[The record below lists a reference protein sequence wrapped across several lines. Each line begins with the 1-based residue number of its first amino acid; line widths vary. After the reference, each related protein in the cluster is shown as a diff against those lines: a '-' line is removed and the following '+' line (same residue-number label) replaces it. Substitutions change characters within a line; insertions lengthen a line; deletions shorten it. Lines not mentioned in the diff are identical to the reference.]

1 MARATLTIGR
11 SLIMSARGREAQ
23 QELRGILEELDA
35 DASDEGLL
43 LVQAELARTHLM
55 LGDPEPVL
63 AISDVAVARAEQ
75 LGAIEVIA
83 ELLVSRAWG
92 VANLGRPREAA
103 VLLQGVIPLCD
114 RHGFLNSRLR
124 AAMNLSHLGRNDD
137 PEMAMRAA
145 LDGLAVAR
153 RFRVVGQVTALASNA
168 AEIALSLGDWNWVE
182 DVTAQLEQDGLYVA
196 TAFADL
202 RPVSAAIRAFRGDP
216 TAAAAFVTDVL
227 PTLPMSDMQVA
238 SGARGALAMFAFAAG
253 NDAEAWAQQLQAIR
267 ELNRATSAGF
277 AARIAAWRHAV
288 ADVRIARAMLEEGPD
303 RGRWVDAERARVDAA
318 IAALEGREAEAIEGY
333 GTAFRIYE
341 ELGLRFE
348 LAMGKAELAEL
359 LPDAEGSEAAREDA
373 RSILAELGAVALLRR
388 LRAPTATAPASPAS
402 TADAPTPPVD

>member
-1 MARATLTIGR
+1 
-11 SLIMSARGREAQ
+11 
-23 QELRGILEELDA
+23 
-35 DASDEGLL
+35 
-43 LVQAELARTHLM
+43 
-55 LGDPEPVL
+55 
-63 AISDVAVARAEQ
+63 
-75 LGAIEVIA
+75 
-83 ELLVSRAWG
+83 
-92 VANLGRPREAA
+92 
-103 VLLQGVIPLCD
+103 
-114 RHGFLNSRLR
+114 
-124 AAMNLSHLGRNDD
+124 
-137 PEMAMRAA
+137 
-145 LDGLAVAR
+145 
-153 RFRVVGQVTALASNA
+153 
-168 AEIALSLGDWNWVE
+168 
-182 DVTAQLEQDGLYVA
+182 
-196 TAFADL
+196 
-202 RPVSAAIRAFRGDP
+202 VSAAIRAFRGDP

-227 PTLPMSDMQVA
+227 PTLQMSDMQVA

-303 RGRWVDAERARVDAA
+303 RGRWVDAERARV
-318 IAALEGREAEAIEGY
+318 EEAIEGY